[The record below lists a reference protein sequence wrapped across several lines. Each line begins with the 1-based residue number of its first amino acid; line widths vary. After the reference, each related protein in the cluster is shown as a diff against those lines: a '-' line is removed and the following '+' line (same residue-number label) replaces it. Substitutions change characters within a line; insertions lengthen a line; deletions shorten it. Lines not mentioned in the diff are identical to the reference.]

1 MAPLSHDGCHVTPRP
16 DQALSWVVG
25 SGGLLG
31 QAVTSRL
38 RRDDN
43 GPVLTSRIPWAD
55 VSGSRSALQGA
66 LVAFLDRAN
75 STATSWRIA
84 WCAGAGV
91 TGTSAQTLRD
101 EVTTFHGFLDVLTTH
116 AGPATGTFFL
126 ASSAGGVYAGA
137 SSPPF
142 TEAHQPRALAP
153 YGEAK
158 LAAEAAA
165 GRFAQATGNRVI
177 IGRIANLYGPGQ
189 NLAKA
194 QGLIS
199 HLCRAHIT
207 GQPLSVYVSL
217 DTIRDYLYVDDCA
230 GMISD
235 ALRLDPTFE
244 GPLTT
249 KILASHQG
257 TTVGALI
264 GECRRV
270 FKRTPRLVLGTSA
283 TAKFQVKDLRL
294 RSTVWPE
301 LNRRALT
308 TLPAGIAATA
318 ASLLRSS
325 QLARC

>member
-1 MAPLSHDGCHVTPRP
+1 MTP
-16 DQALSWVVG
+16 ALSWIVG

-31 QAVTSRL
+31 HALTTNLRLRGIGGVVTSRIAW
-38 RRDDN
+38 
-43 GPVLTSRIPWAD
+43 SD
-55 VSGSRSALQGA
+55 VSGSRIALRA
-66 LVAFLDRAN
+66 SLAAFLDQA
-75 STATSWRIA
+75 AQAAVPWRIA

-91 TGTSAQTLRD
+91 TGTSAQTLQD
-101 EVTTFHGFLDVLTTH
+101 ELETFKGFIDELAILAPTRS
-116 AGPATGTFFL
+116 GTLFF

-137 SSPPF
+137 CRAPF
-142 TEAHQPRALAP
+142 TESHRPRPLAP

-158 LAAEAAA
+158 LTAELAVH
-165 GRFAQATGNRVI
+165 RFAEATGNRVI

-189 NLAKA
+189 NLGKA

-217 DTIRDYLYVDDCA
+217 DTIRDYLFVDDCA
-230 GMISD
+230 NMISD
-235 ALRLDPTFE
+235 ALDAGQMTAELN
-244 GPLTT
+244 TT
-249 KILASHQG
+249 KIFASHQG

-283 TAKFQVKDLRL
+283 SSRFQVKDLRL

-301 LNRRALT
+301 LDRRALT
-308 TLPAGIAATA
+308 PLPAGIAATA
-318 ASLLRSS
+318 ASLLRLT

>member
-1 MAPLSHDGCHVTPRP
+1 MSTLT
-16 DQALSWVVG
+16 WVVG

-31 QAVTSRL
+31 QSVTARL
-38 RRDDN
+38 RR
-43 GPVLTSRIPWAD
+43 PVGGLSGAAVVTSRIPWTD
-55 VSGSRSALQGA
+55 VRDCRAGLSVFLSNFLGHSAA
-66 LVAFLDRAN
+66 
-75 STATSWRIA
+75 TATPWRIA

-91 TGTSAQTLRD
+91 VGTSAQTLRD
-101 EVTTFHGFLDVLTTH
+101 ELDTFQVFLDDLRVL
-116 AGPATGTFFL
+116 APRGSGTLFV

-137 SSPPF
+137 SAPPF
-142 TEAHQPRALAP
+142 TEAHRPRALAP

-165 GRFAQATGNRVI
+165 TRFAESTGNRLI

-189 NLAKA
+189 NLSKA

-230 GMISD
+230 GMIAD
-235 ALRLDPTFE
+235 ALDAPASPA
-244 GPLTT
+244 GPVTV
-249 KILASHQG
+249 KILASQHG

-283 TAKFQVKDLRL
+283 NARFQVKDLRL
-294 RSTVWPE
+294 RSTVWTQ
-301 LNRRALT
+301 LDRRALT
-308 TLPAGIAATA
+308 PLPAGIAATA
-318 ASLLRSS
+318 ASLLRST
-325 QLARC
+325 QTARC